1 MNFESLVLL
10 VLILVLIVLL
20 YRETFHPAASF
31 TLVITVLVVTG
42 ILTPQ
47 EALEGFSNEQV
58 ALIALLLVV
67 SSIIKN
73 FEVTGYL
80 FQKLIRENLSYKAFL
95 IRLMGTVSFLSAF
108 FNNTPI
114 VATLIPY
121 VYNWGKKKRVSP
133 SKLLI
138 PLSYAA
144 ILGGTATLVGT
155 STNLVVNG
163 LAVEAG
169 LKPLGIFDFS
179 YVGIPAIVIGL
190 IYMVIVGNKLL
201 TERKDIVSAFFER
214 KREYL
219 VETFVPAG
227 SPVVGKTVAE
237 ANLRNLKGLFLVEI
251 IREEKK
257 RIAPVSPEDVIE
269 KGDILIFAGETE
281 KIIELIKGNNG
292 FQLPQ
297 VCSVNLNGKMEVV
310 EALIPYNSSLV
321 GKRVKDTDFRAKF
334 DAAILAVHRNGEKL
348 KGKIGEVI
356 LRPGDLLLVLTGKDF
371 WKSISDSDD
380 LYVVSKVEEILS
392 VDGKKA
398 LFILLMFLLSI
409 ILSALKIFPL
419 FHSLLILISLLVV
432 FKVAT
437 YSEIKRSIDLN
448 LVIIAALSL
457 AIGKAMIKTGL
468 AENLAKTITSF
479 TEPFGVIACL
489 FGVYVVTNILTEFVT
504 NLAAASITFPVAL
517 SVANALSVD
526 PKAFVLAVAFAAS
539 ASFITPI
546 GYQTNLMVYGPGN
559 YKFTD
564 FLKVG
569 FPLSILYMMVTIGI
583 LSLMYL

>member
-31 TLVITVLVVTG
+31 TLVIAVLVVTG

-95 IRLMGTVSFLSAF
+95 VRLMGTVSFLSAF

-121 VYNWGKKKRVSP
+121 VYNWGKKKGISP

-163 LAVEAG
+163 LAVGSG

-190 IYMVIVGNKLL
+190 IYMVLVGNKLL
-201 TERKDIVSAFFER
+201 PERKDVVSAFFER

-227 SPVVGKTVAE
+227 SPVVGRTVAE
-237 ANLRNLKGLFLVEI
+237 ANLRNLEGLFLVEI
-251 IREEKK
+251 IRGKK

-371 WKSISDSDD
+371 WKRISDSDD
-380 LYVVSKVEEILS
+380 LYVVSKIEKILS

-419 FHSLLILISLLVV
+419 FHSLLILISLLVI

-457 AIGKAMIKTGL
+457 AIGKAMIKSGL

-517 SVANALSVD
+517 SVANSLSVD
-526 PKAFVLAVAFAAS
+526 PKAFILAVAFAAS

-569 FPLSILYMMVTIGI
+569 FPLSVLYIAITIGI